1 MIKVM
6 FDYFENAVFSVT
18 VCDKDG
24 VVLYQNA
31 VARERDGDVVGK
43 NLYGCH
49 GKKSAEMIRHMM
61 ETGASNTY
69 EVVRD
74 GKRRLIHHTP
84 WFEKPADTVAGLVE
98 IAMDLPD
105 NYMVIKK

>member
-1 MIKVM
+1 M
-6 FDYFENAVFSVT
+6 FYYLENVNFSAT
-18 VCDKDG
+18 VCDKNG

-49 GKKSAEMIRHMM
+49 GKKSAEMIRYMM

-74 GKRRLIHHTP
+74 GKRRLIHQTP
-84 WFEKPADTVAGLVE
+84 WFEEPAGAVAGLIE